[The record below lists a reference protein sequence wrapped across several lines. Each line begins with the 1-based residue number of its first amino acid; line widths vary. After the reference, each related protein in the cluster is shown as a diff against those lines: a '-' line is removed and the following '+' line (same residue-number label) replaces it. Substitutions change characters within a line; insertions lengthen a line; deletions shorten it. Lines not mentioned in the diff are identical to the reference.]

1 MTPEQLVLVETVI
14 AQVGTHPEFA
24 ERFYVRLFTVAPQTA
39 AMFGDLDAQQRKLT
53 DELAAMVSMLRD
65 IDSLDERARV
75 LGERHRGYGV
85 VAAHYRIAREVMAD
99 TLREVLGDD
108 FGPDE
113 EAAWNRAT
121 SLIAELMM
129 SG

>member
-1 MTPEQLVLVETVI
+1 MTPEQIGIVQAV
-14 AQVGTHPEFA
+14 VGQLGGRAEFA
-24 ERFYVRLFTVAPQTA
+24 ERFYGRLFEAAPQTR
-39 AMFGDLDAQQRKLT
+39 AMFPDVASQQRKLA
-53 DELAAMVSMLRD
+53 DELQVMVSL
-65 IDSLDERARV
+65 LDDLGTLEVRARE

-85 VAAHYRIAREVMAD
+85 RAGDYRLAREVMVASIHD
-99 TLREVLGDD
+99 VLGDG

-129 SG
+129 SS